1 MFRASSLRS
10 LTHEDARR
18 IGSSTHDHRQSPHEA
33 RTMFHS
39 PSTAASGSAAG
50 DVRVSAGR
58 VERRMATT
66 SSSFASLSSSS
77 SLAATAQRGPLD
89 VLLAPRLTA
98 PDPRAGARTPLSLH
112 SPTGWEERVQHL
124 SNFPTPPR
132 AQPTRFAGVR
142 DLAKVPSRPSTT
154 WSAHTASAFP
164 GPRGWDRPATP
175 GSNFGVRAAIPANR
189 TQVIPTRIPS

>member
-1 MFRASSLRS
+1 
-10 LTHEDARR
+10 
-18 IGSSTHDHRQSPHEA
+18 
-33 RTMFHS
+33 MFHS

-175 GSNFGVRAAIPANR
+175 GSNFGVRAAIPAG
-189 TQVIPTRIPS
+189 TELKSYQLEFPHES